1 MHEISFSLFLIIR
14 LPIVNKL
21 QATLDVFIRINLI
34 LLACINFLV
43 NLHRTTK
50 LGCTKL
56 SCDNADG
63 NSSFAFCTCCN
74 RNDRNSPDLV
84 PNSSPLFT
92 IGNPIIRNGL
102 KEISCVINSDDQNFK
117 VA

>member
-1 MHEISFSLFLIIR
+1 MHEISFSLLLIIR

-21 QATLDVFIRINLI
+21 QATLDVFIKINLI

-50 LGCTKL
+50 LGCTNYRVTMQMEIHL
-56 SCDNADG
+56 LH
-63 NSSFAFCTCCN
+63 FAHVATGMIVI
-74 RNDRNSPDLV
+74 LV

-92 IGNPIIRNGL
+92 IGNLIIRNGL
-102 KEISCVINSDDQNFK
+102 KEISYIMNSDNQNFK
-117 VA
+117 VGT

>member
-21 QATLDVFIRINLI
+21 QATLDVFIKITLI

-50 LGCTKL
+50 LGCTNYRVTMQMEIHL
-56 SCDNADG
+56 LH
-63 NSSFAFCTCCN
+63 FAHVATGMIVIHQIWCQI
-74 RNDRNSPDLV
+74 LV
-84 PNSSPLFT
+84 LC
-92 IGNPIIRNGL
+92 L
-102 KEISCVINSDDQNFK
+102 Q
-117 VA
+117 